1 MSDLEGIFLPR
12 KWHLPHARG
21 KGCNIFFPVVDLR
34 DAKDGREKVFGFC
47 FTREGPDRSKVM
59 AKSHRLRTLFLPLNV
74 PCALYY

>member
-1 MSDLEGIFLPR
+1 MLEGKAVIF
-12 KWHLPHARG
+12 
-21 KGCNIFFPVVDLR
+21 FFPVVDLR